1 MEPAGMNE
9 DENANPDRPL
19 ERLKV
24 VELGAVITGPLASC
38 LLGELG
44 AEVVKIENPKGGD
57 PFRSFLGG
65 LYSPQF
71 RAYNK
76 NKKSVT
82 LDLSEPA
89 NQEKLRALLAD
100 ADVLVD
106 NFRPG
111 VLDRLGLADAVLTA
125 LNPRLIRC
133 SISGFGTDG
142 PYAGRPSYD
151 AVAQALSG
159 IAGLFL
165 DPEKPHMTGPTVAD
179 NVTGMYAAL
188 GILAALHQRQRTG
201 RGRRITVSMLEA
213 AIAFIPDSFAY
224 AESGLT
230 VTSTTRVAASQSFA
244 LVCNDGK
251 ALALHLSSLPK
262 FWEALVGAIERPDM
276 LEEARFASRADRY
289 RNYAELRQELSA
301 IFATRPRSEW
311 IVRLEA
317 ADVPFAPVYEVTE
330 VADDPQVRHLGTF
343 YEMTAADGTPVR
355 MTNCPVR
362 FDGERVAPQSAPPL
376 LGQHTEATL
385 RPERQ

>member
-1 MEPAGMNE
+1 MN
-9 DENANPDRPL
+9 DDNDANRERPL

-24 VELGAVITGPLASC
+24 IELGAVITGPLASC

-44 AEVVKIENPKGGD
+44 ADVVKIEHPEGGD

-76 NKKSVT
+76 NKKSVA
-82 LDLSEPA
+82 LDLSVPA
-89 NQEKLRALLAD
+89 NQEKLRGLVKD

-111 VLDRLGLADAVLTA
+111 VLDRLGLSEDVLVA
-125 LNPRLIRC
+125 LNPRLIHC
-133 SISGFGTDG
+133 SISGFGKDG

-159 IAGLFL
+159 MAGLFL
-165 DPEKPHMTGPTVAD
+165 DPEAPRMSGPTIAD

-188 GILAALHQRQRTG
+188 GILAALHQRHRTG
-201 RGRRITVSMLEA
+201 VGRRVDVSMLEA

-224 AESGLT
+224 AESGLE

-244 LVCNDGK
+244 LVCADGK
-251 ALALHLSSLPK
+251 GLALHLSSLPK
-262 FWEALVGAIERPDM
+262 FWEALVAAIERPEL
-276 LEEARFASRADRY
+276 LEDPRLKSRADRY
-289 RNYAELRQELSA
+289 RNYDALRSKLLDVFRTRDRAEWMA
-301 IFATRPRSEW
+301 
-311 IVRLEA
+311 RLA
-317 ADVPFAPVYEVTE
+317 AAEVPFAPVYQITE

-343 YEMTAADGTPVR
+343 YRMAAQDGTDVC
-355 MTNCPVR
+355 MAHCPIW
-362 FDGERVAPQSAPPL
+362 FDGQRVAPRSAPPL
-376 LGQHTEATL
+376 LGEHSAAL
-385 RPERQ
+385 LASRDD